1 MWTQDAIVHDR
12 MLLGA
17 IDSYLKELV
26 HVRPYLLG
34 PYQEV
39 LAGFAEQWLAAGGQ
53 NQLEAIDDRWV
64 RAYYAD
70 LFSRAAGAAALR
82 DFYRWA
88 VRNRLLD
95 ADPLDTETALV

>member
-1 MWTQDAIVHDR
+1 MWIQDAIVHDR

-34 PYQEV
+34 VHEAV
-39 LAGFAEQWLAAGGQ
+39 LSTFADQWLATGGQ
-53 NQLEAIDDRWV
+53 NQLDAIDTSWV
-64 RAYYAD
+64 RTYHTT
-70 LFSRAAGAAALR
+70 LFVQGAGATALR

-88 VRNRLLD
+88 HRTGLIATN
-95 ADPLDTETALV
+95 PLA